1 MTNTVKNLIYFFKR
15 LLPFVLFQ
23 FLAEFLTSGYL
34 FATTYTKV
42 DLSFWPLF
50 LMILVFIGTTIA
62 STLFLLIPY
71 VLYLIF
77 IPSKKLGTRLDK
89 WISLIFFF
97 LFSFGVLFEE
107 MAEYFFW
114 EEFELAFNFIA
125 VDYLVYTNEVIGN
138 IYQSYPVVPLLT
150 IMFLITLLFTYLF
163 RRMIALK
170 PEQPVKIKHRF
181 VKAFVYAVFV
191 CCAYGAVEMS
201 DTDVTNNRYNNEL
214 SKEGGFAF
222 INAFLH
228 NELDY
233 QQFYVTQSDEENLRI
248 LRESLTQQGA
258 SFVDEKTV
266 ARQIVSE
273 EPEIRANVMIV
284 LMESMGSEFLKGFE
298 KEDRALTPNLN
309 RLMEEGI
316 YFKNVYATGTRSVR
330 GIEALTIAVPP
341 LPGMAI
347 VRRANNDKLYTIGS
361 IFRKRGYQTKWIYG
375 GHGYFDNMNAY
386 MSGNGFEIIDRNDF
400 EKNEIEFSNIW
411 GVCDEDLY
419 KKAIQEADKSY
430 GQGKR
435 FLNIVFTT
443 SNHRPFTYPEGR
455 IDLPPKVSKRD
466 GGVKYADYAVGQLL
480 KQAAEKPWFDDT
492 IFLFVA
498 DHGAG
503 SAGKEE
509 LNVENHHIPA
519 FIYAP
524 KIFQPAQHHMVM
536 SQMDI
541 LPTLLGLM
549 HFNYESR
556 FFGQDVLK
564 PDYVSRY
571 FVSNY
576 QRIGFIRDGKEVVLK
591 PVKQISV
598 DGHEPTSADEPNIKE
613 AIAYYQ
619 YATDWEQFLKE

>member
-114 EEFELAFNFIA
+114 EEFESAFNFIA

-201 DTDVTNNRYNNEL
+201 DTDVTN
-214 SKEGGFAF
+214 
-222 INAFLH
+222 
-228 NELDY
+228 
-233 QQFYVTQSDEENLRI
+233 
-248 LRESLTQQGA
+248 
-258 SFVDEKTV
+258 
-266 ARQIVSE
+266 
-273 EPEIRANVMIV
+273 
-284 LMESMGSEFLKGFE
+284 
-298 KEDRALTPNLN
+298 
-309 RLMEEGI
+309 
-316 YFKNVYATGTRSVR
+316 
-330 GIEALTIAVPP
+330 
-341 LPGMAI
+341 
-347 VRRANNDKLYTIGS
+347 
-361 IFRKRGYQTKWIYG
+361 
-375 GHGYFDNMNAY
+375 
-386 MSGNGFEIIDRNDF
+386 
-400 EKNEIEFSNIW
+400 
-411 GVCDEDLY
+411 
-419 KKAIQEADKSY
+419 
-430 GQGKR
+430 
-435 FLNIVFTT
+435 
-443 SNHRPFTYPEGR
+443 
-455 IDLPPKVSKRD
+455 
-466 GGVKYADYAVGQLL
+466 
-480 KQAAEKPWFDDT
+480 
-492 IFLFVA
+492 
-498 DHGAG
+498 
-503 SAGKEE
+503 KEE

-541 LPTLLGLM
+541 LPTLLGLV